1 MCSLNRLRHSV
12 LLTPVARLDDQT
24 TRLFDHDG
32 FDECDAKFVGFEH
45 AKLGKIKLEEL
56 KLLTPRNGV
65 EIKFEEI
72 VALAGDLYGLPN
84 QPIIDPAFN
93 DVDQED
99 SGRHQRFRDAYNTLA
114 RTPKKELQNEL
125 DKLLATLEKER
136 VAGAAVDASIWD
148 KITGGVWVAGVPVKL
163 GRMMQLAENNHDHF
177 LPHAKDAYLT
187 GHQLAIDK
195 AREAGSYSGDVKDE
209 PKMLLHEA
217 FSLEAFSCHFL
228 TDSFAS
234 GHIR

>member
-1 MCSLNRLRHSV
+1 M
-12 LLTPVARLDDQT
+12 T
-24 TRLFDHDG
+24 FD
-32 FDECDAKFVGFEH
+32 GFEH
-45 AKLGKIKLEEL
+45 VKTAGKIEMEEL
-56 KLLTPRNGV
+56 KLLKAPLPNGI
-65 EIKFEEI
+65 EIKFAEI
-72 VALAGDLYGLPN
+72 IALAGDFYGLPN

-93 DVDQED
+93 NVDQED
-99 SGRHQRFRDAYNTLA
+99 SGRYQRFRDAYNTLA
-114 RTPKKELQNEL
+114 RTPKNELQNEL

-136 VAGAAVDASIWD
+136 KTGAAVDARIWD
-148 KITGGVWVAGVPVKL
+148 EITGGVWVAGVPVKP

-195 AREAGSYSGDVKDE
+195 AREAGNYSGNDKNE
-209 PKMLLHEA
+209 HKRFLHEA

>member
-1 MCSLNRLRHSV
+1 MEGW
-12 LLTPVARLDDQT
+12 
-24 TRLFDHDG
+24 RLFD
-32 FDECDAKFVGFEH
+32 AYVGYEHFEAFEH
-45 AKLGKIKLEEL
+45 FEIFEHDMLKMEEL
-56 KLLTPRNGV
+56 DPLTLPNGV
-65 EIKFEEI
+65 EIKFGEI
-72 VALAGDLYGLPN
+72 IALAGDFFGLPN

-99 SGRHQRFRDAYNTLA
+99 SGRYQRFRDAYNTLA
-114 RTPKKELQNEL
+114 RTPKNELQNEL
-125 DKLLATLEKER
+125 NMLLATLQKEIKD
-136 VAGAAVDASIWD
+136 AEAVDASIWD
-148 KITGGVWVAGVPVKL
+148 EITGGVWVAGVPVRL

-177 LPHAKDAYLT
+177 LPFAKDAYLT

-195 AREAGSYSGDVKDE
+195 AREAGNYGGDDKDE
-209 PKMLLHEA
+209 QKMLLHEA